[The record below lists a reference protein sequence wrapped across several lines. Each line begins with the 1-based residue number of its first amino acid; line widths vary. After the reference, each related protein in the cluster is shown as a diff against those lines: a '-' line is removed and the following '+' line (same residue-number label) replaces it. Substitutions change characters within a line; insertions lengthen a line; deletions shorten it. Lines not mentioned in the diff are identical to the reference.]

1 VNENLARRQKEL
13 IRALVAGDPLPP
25 GFDSVTIDAT
35 RTALL
40 RKRAAEIAARY
51 PAVPSAL
58 GERYD
63 ELFDRWA
70 SDRPK
75 TSTAADAKA
84 FYEAMR
90 RAGELD
96 ATHPGLP
103 GQRMPYMAEAR
114 NSLVR
119 FRSPLR
125 GTWLT
130 SLFGAVLLVALPIVT
145 VTGLLSYSAYGPQF
159 GQAKPGAVGWLRLP
173 YFDWP
178 TDPAWLYQLTQ
189 GLHVGLGLIIVPLVI
204 AKLWSVMPKLVELPP
219 VRSPAHALER
229 LSLLALVGGLLFEIV
244 TGVLNIQYDYVFG
257 FDFYAA
263 HYFGAWVFIS
273 GFLVHLGLKVPLMW
287 RTLRSESLMDV
298 LRARNEAPD
307 QQTDDNPPSTM
318 SRRGAIGLVAA
329 GMGFIAVLTVG
340 QTLGGVLRKAAILLP
355 RGRSYGDGPNDFQI
369 NRTAEAAGITEA
381 QTGADWQLTISSAA
395 EDAVP
400 IVLTRGRLLSMPQRT
415 AELPIACVEG
425 WSTTQTWTGV
435 PLAELAAL
443 AGVPAPR
450 SAEVSS
456 LEQNGA
462 FTRAVLQ
469 GNQAAHPDSL
479 LALKVNGVDLSLDHG
494 FPARVIVPALPGVH
508 NTKWVA
514 GIVFRS

>member
-1 VNENLARRQKEL
+1 MNENLARRQKEL

-25 GFDSVTIDAT
+25 GFDSATIDAT

>member
-1 VNENLARRQKEL
+1 
-13 IRALVAGDPLPP
+13 
-25 GFDSVTIDAT
+25 
-35 RTALL
+35 
-40 RKRAAEIAARY
+40 
-51 PAVPSAL
+51 
-58 GERYD
+58 
-63 ELFDRWA
+63 
-70 SDRPK
+70 
-75 TSTAADAKA
+75 
-84 FYEAMR
+84 
-90 RAGELD
+90 
-96 ATHPGLP
+96 
-103 GQRMPYMAEAR
+103 MPYMAEAR
-114 NSLVR
+114 NSLAR

-125 GTWLT
+125 STWLT
-130 SLFGAVLLVALPIVT
+130 SLFGAVLLVALPIIT

-159 GQAKPGAVGWLRLP
+159 GQARPGAVRWLRLP

-178 TDPAWLYQLTQ
+178 TNPAWLYQLTQ

-263 HYFGAWVFIS
+263 HYFGAWVFIA

-298 LRARNEAPD
+298 LRARYEAPD
-307 QQTDDNPPSTM
+307 KQNDDKQNDDNPPATM
-318 SRRGAIGLVAA
+318 SRRGAIGLVVA
-329 GMGFIAVLTVG
+329 GMGFVAVLTVG

-400 IVLTRGRLLSMPQRT
+400 IVLSRGRLLSMPQRT

-469 GNQAAHPDSL
+469 GNQAAHPNSL

-514 GIVFRS
+514 RIVFRS